1 MTEAGKVYEASP
13 IRRQRATKAEMEE
26 RAEFLISYAEAHGP
40 VTVRQLY
47 YRAEVEGLP
56 GIEKTDSGYVKIQR
70 QVLDLRREGRL
81 DYGLI
86 ADGTRLMRK
95 PRSYD
100 SVQDAIESTARL
112 YRKNLWLDANDYV
125 EIWCEKDALAGT
137 IYPVTSEYDVPLMV
151 TRGFSSET
159 FAYSAIEWHE
169 NDARNYYVYYLG
181 DFDRAGQDAASSLCE
196 KLFRFWEENPRIVED
211 TEINFEVLAVTEKQ
225 IQEMGLST
233 RKPKRNTM
241 ADQRWPHDFACEL
254 DAIDANT
261 LRDLVRTCIEK
272 HLPPEQLKIL
282 KVAEESE
289 RELLRMFVDKKFDV
303 DDGGDIDLE

>member
-112 YRKNLWLDANDYV
+112 YRKNLWYDADTYV
-125 EIWCEKDALAGT
+125 EVWCEKDALAGV
-137 IYPVTSEYDVPLMV
+137 ILPVTSQYDVPLMV
-151 TRGFSSET
+151 TRGFTSET
-159 FAYSAIEWHE
+159 FAYESVQQW
-169 NDARNYYVYYLG
+169 DSDRQTYVYYLG
-181 DFDRAGQDAASSLCE
+181 DHDRAGQDAATSLEE
-196 KLFRFWEENPRIVED
+196 KLTRFADEDAIEVIFEQIAVNEE
-211 TEINFEVLAVTEKQ
+211 Q
-225 IQEMGLST
+225 IRSLGLPT
-233 RKPKRNTM
+233 REPKRKSP
-241 ADQRWPHDFACEL
+241 ADKAWPHNAACEL
-254 DAIDANT
+254 DAIPPDI
-261 LRDLVRTCIEK
+261 LRDIVEQAINL
-272 HLPPEQLKIL
+272 HLDQAQLEVL
-282 KVAEESE
+282 KVAEDSE
-289 RELLRMFVDKKFDV
+289 REVLRAFARKAVA
-303 DDGGDIDLE
+303 